1 MKHFRILPLLMLLC
15 SQLFCSAKLMA
26 QQTQDKVYEFPIS
39 DPASPV
45 MLEFDIHNGKVVIQ
59 GSQTDT
65 VSIVASSR
73 PLNEDEMANI
83 KQHRRTYL
91 PNTDADSNKKN
102 SRSRE
107 GLTPVKSVA
116 MNIKLQQ
123 RGNRIEVESQNM
135 TTYVELVI
143 NVPTMTNVEGNLYRG
158 EAISVND
165 VTGYLELSSWKGEIN
180 AERIKGPIVAETH
193 QSSIVVTFAEFS
205 DASPSSLNTHS
216 GDIDITVA
224 NNMSANIN
232 VQNFQ
237 GEVLSGLSVPFE
249 ATEQVKR
256 DERDD
261 RRSVEIGGQMTARLN
276 GGGQDLTLT
285 TYSGGVYVRK
295 P

>member
-1 MKHFRILPLLMLLC
+1 MKYLHLLLLIVLFGTHLLLPN
-15 SQLFCSAKLMA
+15 SVMA
-26 QQTQDKVYEFPIS
+26 QQTQDKVYEFPVS
-39 DPASPV
+39 DTTSPV
-45 MLEFDIHNGKVVIQ
+45 MLEFDIHNGKIVIQ
-59 GSQTDT
+59 GTETDT
-65 VSIVASSR
+65 VSVIAKSR
-73 PLNEDEMANI
+73 PLNEAEMANI
-83 KQHRRTYL
+83 KQHRRTY
-91 PNTDADSNKKN
+91 NSNIHSDSNTT
-102 SRSRE
+102 SIRSRE
-107 GLTPVKSVA
+107 GLTPVRSVA
-116 MNIKLQQ
+116 MNIKLEQ

-158 EAISVND
+158 ESISVSD
-165 VTGYLELSSWKGEIN
+165 VSGYLELSSWKGEIN

-193 QSSIVVTFAEFS
+193 QSSIVVTFSEFS

-224 NNMSANIN
+224 TNMAANIN

-276 GGGQDLTLT
+276 SGGQELTLI